1 MAEVLNRAGKS
12 KAVEIGKNIKETLD
26 FQTMLTKFKV
36 DKTWTKIPD
45 LMESLKR
52 GVFEPELV
60 TRLMNEAKL
69 AQNFN
74 AVVDDYLRSE
84 LDPSM

>member
-45 LMESLKR
+45 LMESLKK

-74 AVVDDYLRSE
+74 AVVDDYLRSDLE
-84 LDPSM
+84 PSM